1 MPRPKVTIV
10 GAGNVGA
17 TAAHW
22 LATREVCDLHLVDI
36 VEGIPQG
43 KGLDLQE
50 SAPVAGVDLAISG
63 ANDYAGVAGSDVVVI
78 PAGFP
83 RKPGMS
89 RTDLLTKNAEIVR
102 SVVAQVAERAP
113 QAILVLV
120 TNPLDIMTHCA
131 WRVSGFPRER
141 VIGMAGV
148 LDAARFQAFIAMELG
163 LSMKDIRAMVLG
175 GHGDSMVPLP
185 RYSTVYGV
193 PITEL
198 LPQPRIDALVD
209 RTRKGG
215 GEIVALLKQGSAYY
229 APGIAV
235 AAMVESILRDQKRL
249 LPCCVRCQGEYGL
262 DGVFAGVPVVLGR
275 KGVEKIVELKLTDAE
290 RKALHASAADVKSGQ
305 AEVDQFLAR

>member
-1 MPRPKVTIV
+1 MARPKVTIV

-22 LATREVCDLHLVDI
+22 LATREVCDLHLIDI
-36 VEGIPQG
+36 VEGVPQG
-43 KGLDLQE
+43 KALDMQE
-50 SAPVAGVDLAISG
+50 AAPVAGLDITCSG
-63 ANDYAGVAGSDVVVI
+63 ANDYDAVAGSDVVVI

-89 RTDLLTKNAEIVR
+89 RTDLLTKNAEIVG
-102 SVVAQVAERAP
+102 SVVSQVKVAAP
-113 QAILVLV
+113 DAILVLV

-163 LSMKDIRAMVLG
+163 LSQKDVRAMVLG

-198 LPQPRIDALVD
+198 MAADRIDALVE

-229 APGIAV
+229 APGVAV

-249 LPCCVRCQGEYGL
+249 LPCCVRCEGEYGL

-275 KGVEKIVELKLTDAE
+275 HGVERVVQLQLTDAE
-290 RKALHASAADVKSGQ
+290 HAALQTSAADVKRGQ
-305 AEVDQFLAR
+305 DEIDQILKG